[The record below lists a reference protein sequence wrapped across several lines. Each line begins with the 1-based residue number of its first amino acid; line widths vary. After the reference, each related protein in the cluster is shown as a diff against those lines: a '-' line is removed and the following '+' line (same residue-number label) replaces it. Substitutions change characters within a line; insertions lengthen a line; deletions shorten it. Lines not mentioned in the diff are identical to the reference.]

1 MSNGSPTSYWLL
13 FPAIDTYIHAR
24 VGMHLMRWSFWTWGL
39 QGWRVV
45 FFFYF
50 YFFSWFRPFYFELG
64 GSPENFKT
72 YTGLVKTIQ
81 RQLPFRNFDFFWFF
95 VFFNWNEILKSKF
108 HVFIL
113 MLTGVFIY
121 VLIERKS
128 GLRLSLKMNTIQLRS
143 FLSSLASSF

>member
-1 MSNGSPTSYWLL
+1 M
-13 FPAIDTYIHAR
+13 ACR
-24 VGMHLMRWSFWTWGL
+24 
-39 QGWRVV
+39 V
-45 FFFYF
+45 FFFLITVN
-50 YFFSWFRPFYFELG
+50 FFFLELG
-64 GSPENFKT
+64 GSPENSET

-81 RQLPFRNFDFFWFF
+81 RQLPFRNFEFLLIFYDFQ
-95 VFFNWNEILKSKF
+95 ILKSKF